1 MKKILYIMFIV
12 STVIMTSACS
22 SSIKQEN
29 LELTQEIKQITQEN
43 QVLVNEIKTMKKNSE
58 GLEQELLTM
67 KSEINELKKEMGIET
82 EGESRLIIYGADIDT
97 YEQEVVKQIN
107 VKNSLPLK
115 EKLEVLADALSE
127 AVFEGLG
134 IEVSE
139 IMIEKGK
146 QIATINLTEK
156 DNNQGTGWDTIYF
169 QGSAGGAI
177 TFVSLRDTFLQG
189 EYNGQW
195 IDGVRFLYENEII
208 EFQHVEGLSEISYR

>member
-1 MKKILYIMFIV
+1 
-12 STVIMTSACS
+12 MTSACS
-22 SSIKQEN
+22 SSTKQEN

-43 QVLVNEIKTMKKNSE
+43 QVLVNEIQTMKKDSE

-67 KSEINELKKEMGIET
+67 KSEINQLKKHMGIDT
-82 EGESRLIIYGADIDT
+82 EGESQLIIYGANIDT
-97 YEQEVVKQIN
+97 YEQEVADQIN
-107 VKNSLPLK
+107 VKNDLPLK
-115 EKLEVLADALSE
+115 EKLEIVADALSE

-134 IEVSE
+134 IEVSDITLE
-139 IMIEKGK
+139 GGK

-156 DNNQGTGWDTIYF
+156 DNEQDMAWDTIYF
-169 QGSAGGAI
+169 QGSAGGSI